1 MTIHPTSFEGWQS
14 YPSTLDP
21 IHVAW
26 LKQAKKSKTAFA
38 VADIEGIEISHKK
51 FLTGVLLFAKK
62 IAAYSPEQNIGLLLP
77 SSGGG
82 AIASMAILSLG
93 KTLVNLNFTAGKKAL
108 QSAAMQAEVKHI
120 YTSRKFLDKMSEK
133 GIKLESF
140 FPSSKLLMLEDIKE
154 EISTLSRL
162 GTLLKAVLMPVSL
175 IQKIYFRDV
184 SMDDTAA
191 ILFSSGS
198 EGSPKGVELSHSN
211 IAANA
216 KQAAIELGAVSS
228 DVIMSTLPTFHAF
241 GFAITTLMPLA
252 EGIPI
257 VCHPDPKDVAII
269 SSGIKKYSGT
279 ILVGTPTFLRMYT
292 ISKKV
297 DAESMSSLRLVVA
310 GAEKLRSEVRDG
322 FESKFNMPV
331 YEGYGTTE
339 TSPGASVNLPDI
351 VSDDSQLTKL
361 RNRPG
366 TVGRAFSGTEFRI
379 VDPDSLKLLPT
390 GEDGLILIGGPQIMK
405 GYLKMPEKTAEV
417 IEIIDSYRW
426 YRSGDKGHLDD
437 DGFLTIVDRYSRF
450 AKIGGEMISLTTVE
464 EEILDAYNNANLE
477 IAATCLPDQRKGEKI
492 VLLATA
498 EINKDELKIL
508 LTKAKINPLHHPAKV
523 LIVEEIPKLG
533 SGKTDFGATKKI
545 ALVND
550 NQL

>member
-1 MTIHPTSFEGWQS
+1 MSNHPSSFSEWQN

-26 LKQAKKSKTAFA
+26 LKNAKKSKTAFA

-51 FLTGVLLFAKK
+51 FLTGVLLFSQK
-62 IAAYSPEQNIGLLLP
+62 IKVYSPEQNVGLLLP

-82 AIASMAILSLG
+82 AIASIAILSLG

-108 QSAAMQAEVKHI
+108 SSAAKQAEVKHI
-120 YTSRKFLDKMSEK
+120 YTSRKFLDKM
-133 GIKLESF
+133 LERGMDF
-140 FPSSKLLMLEDIKE
+140 ETYFPDSKLLMLEDIRE
-154 EISTLSRL
+154 EISTLSRIS
-162 GTLLKAVLMPVSL
+162 TLLKAILLPTSM
-175 IQKIYFRDV
+175 IQKSYFKDV
-184 SMDDTAA
+184 SMNDTAA

-216 KQAAIELGAVSS
+216 KQAAIELGAVES

-241 GFAITTLMPLA
+241 GFAITTLMPLS

-257 VCHPDPKDVAII
+257 VCHADPKDVTTIA
-269 SSGIKKYSGT
+269 SGIKKYSGT

-292 ISKKV
+292 VSKKV
-297 DAESMSSLRLVVA
+297 TSESMQSLRLVVA

-322 FESKFNMPV
+322 FEVKFKMPV

-351 VSDDSQLTKL
+351 ESPYKL

-366 TVGRAFSGTEFRI
+366 TVGKAFSGTEFKI
-379 VDPDSLKLLPT
+379 VDPDSIEPLPT

-417 IEIIDSYRW
+417 IELIDGYRW
-426 YRSGDKGHLDD
+426 YRTGDKGHLDE

-464 EEILDAYNNANLE
+464 EEILDACNEKDLE

-492 VLLATA
+492 VLLAT
-498 EINKDELKIL
+498 NNLDKNQLKRL
-508 LTKAKINPLHHPAKV
+508 LSDAKVNPLYHPAQV

-545 ALVND
+545 ALVNE
-550 NQL
+550 QK

>member
-1 MTIHPTSFEGWQS
+1 MSNHPTSFADWQN
-14 YPSTLDP
+14 YPSSLDP
-21 IHVAW
+21 IHISW
-26 LKQAKKSKTAFA
+26 LKNAKKSKTAFA
-38 VADIEGIEISHKK
+38 VADIEGVEVSHKR
-51 FLTGVLLFAKK
+51 FLTGVLLFSRK
-62 IAAYSPEQNIGLLLP
+62 IAQYSPEKNVGLLLP

-82 AIASMAILSLG
+82 AIASIAILALG
-93 KTLVNLNFTAGKKAL
+93 KTIVNLNFTAGKKAL
-108 QSAAMQAEVKHI
+108 ASAADQSELKHI
-120 YTSRKFLDKMSEK
+120 YTSRKFLDKMLER
-133 GIKLESF
+133 GMDLESF
-140 FPSSKLLMLEDIKE
+140 FPECKLLMLEDIRE
-154 EISTLSRL
+154 EISTISRIL
-162 GTLLKAVLMPVSL
+162 TLFKAIIFPVSIL
-175 IQKIYFRDV
+175 RKSYFKEV
-184 SMDDTAA
+184 SMNDTAA

-216 KQAAIELGAVSS
+216 KQAALELGAVDS

-241 GFAITTLMPLA
+241 GFAITTLMPLS

-257 VCHPDPKDVAII
+257 VCHADPKDVTTIA
-269 SSGIKKYSGT
+269 SGIQKYSGT

-292 ISKKV
+292 INKKV
-297 DAESMSSLRLVVA
+297 SSESMQSLRLVVA

-322 FESKFNMPV
+322 FEKKFKMPV

-351 VSDDSQLTKL
+351 DSPFKL

-366 TVGRAFSGTEFRI
+366 TVGKAFSGTEFKI
-379 VDPDSLKLLPT
+379 VDPDSLEPIAT
-390 GEDGLILIGGPQIMK
+390 GKDGLILIGGPQIMK
-405 GYLKMPEKTAEV
+405 GYLKMPEKTSEV
-417 IEIIDSYRW
+417 IELIDGYRW
-426 YRSGDKGHLDD
+426 YRTGDKGHLDE

-464 EEILDAYNNANLE
+464 EEILDACNDKDLE

-492 VLLATA
+492 VLLST
-498 EINKDELKIL
+498 KDLEKSL
-508 LTKAKINPLHHPAKV
+508 LTKMLSDAKINPLYHPSSV
-523 LIVEEIPKLG
+523 LVVDEIPKLG

-550 NQL
+550 Q

>member
-1 MTIHPTSFEGWQS
+1 MSTHPASFADWQV
-14 YPSTLDP
+14 YPSKLDP

-26 LKQAKKSKTAFA
+26 LKNAKKSKTAFA
-38 VADIEGIEISHKK
+38 VADIEGVEISHKK
-51 FLTGVLLFAKK
+51 FLTGVLLFSKK
-62 IAAYSPEQNIGLLLP
+62 IEVYSPEQNVGLLLP

-82 AIASMAILSLG
+82 AIASIAILSLG

-108 QSAAMQAEVKHI
+108 SSAAKQAEVKHI
-120 YTSRKFLDKMSEK
+120 YTSRKFLDKMLER
-133 GIKLESF
+133 GVDLESYF
-140 FPSSKLLMLEDIKE
+140 SDSKLLMLEDIRE
-154 EISTLSRL
+154 EISTLSRIS
-162 GTLLKAVLMPVSL
+162 TLLKAIILPVSM
-175 IQKIYFRDV
+175 IQKSYFKDV
-184 SMDDTAA
+184 SMNDTAA

-216 KQAAIELGAVSS
+216 KQAAIELGAVDS

-241 GFAITTLMPLA
+241 GFAITTLMPLS

-257 VCHPDPKDVAII
+257 VCHTDPKDVATIA
-269 SSGIKKYSGT
+269 SGIQKYSGT

-297 DAESMSSLRLVVA
+297 TSESIQSLRLVVA

-322 FESKFNMPV
+322 FEAKFKISV

-351 VSDDSQLTKL
+351 DSPFKL

-366 TVGRAFSGTEFRI
+366 TVGKAFSGTEFRI
-379 VDPDSLKLLPT
+379 VDPDSLDPIPT

-417 IEIIDSYRW
+417 IELIDGYRW
-426 YRSGDKGHLDD
+426 YRTGDKGHLDE

-464 EEILDAYNNANLE
+464 EEILDACNDRDLE

-492 VLLATA
+492 VLLAT
-498 EINKDELKIL
+498 NNLDKNQLKKL
-508 LTKAKINPLHHPAKV
+508 LSDAKVNPLHHPAQV
-523 LIVEEIPKLG
+523 LMVEEIPKLG

-545 ALVND
+545 ALVNE
-550 NQL
+550 QK

>member
-1 MTIHPTSFEGWQS
+1 MSNHPSSFAEWQD
-14 YPSTLDP
+14 YPSKLDP

-26 LKQAKKSKTAFA
+26 LKSAKKSKTAFA

-51 FLTGVLLFAKK
+51 FLTGVLLFSKK
-62 IAAYSPEQNIGLLLP
+62 IESYSPEQNVGLLLP

-82 AIASMAILSLG
+82 AIASIAILSLG

-108 QSAAMQAEVKHI
+108 SSAAKQAEVKHI
-120 YTSRKFLDKMSEK
+120 YTSRKFLDKMSER
-133 GIKLESF
+133 GMNLESY
-140 FPSSKLLMLEDIKE
+140 FPESKLLMLEDIKE
-154 EISTLSRL
+154 EISTLSRIS
-162 GTLLKAVLMPVSL
+162 TLLKAIILPVSM
-175 IQKIYFRDV
+175 IQKSYFKDV
-184 SMDDTAA
+184 SMNDTAA

-216 KQAAIELGAVSS
+216 KQAAIELGAVES

-241 GFAITTLMPLA
+241 GFAITTLMPLS

-257 VCHPDPKDVAII
+257 VCHADPKDVSTIA
-269 SSGIKKYSGT
+269 SGIQKYSGT
-279 ILVGTPTFLRMYT
+279 ILVGTPTFIRMYT

-297 DAESMSSLRLVVA
+297 TPESIQSLRLVVA

-322 FESKFNMPV
+322 FEAKFKMSV

-351 VSDDSQLTKL
+351 QSPFKL

-366 TVGRAFSGTEFRI
+366 TVGKAFSGTEFRI
-379 VDPDSLKLLPT
+379 VDPDSLDPIPT
-390 GEDGLILIGGPQIMK
+390 GQDGLILIGGPQIMK

-417 IEIIDSYRW
+417 IELIDGYRW
-426 YRSGDKGHLDD
+426 YRTGDKGHLDE

-464 EEILDAYNNANLE
+464 EEILEVCNDKDLE

-492 VLLATA
+492 VLLATK
-498 EINKDELKIL
+498 NNLDKNQLKKL
-508 LTKAKINPLHHPAKV
+508 LSDAKVNPLYYPAQV
-523 LIVEEIPKLG
+523 LMVEEIPKLG

-545 ALVND
+545 ALVNE
-550 NQL
+550 QK

>member
-1 MTIHPTSFEGWQS
+1 MSNHPTTFADWQN

-26 LKQAKKSKTAFA
+26 LKSAKKSKTAFA
-38 VADIEGIEISHKK
+38 VADIEGVEISHKR
-51 FLTGVLLFAKK
+51 FLTGVLLFSKK
-62 IAAYSPEQNIGLLLP
+62 IEAYSPEQNVGLLLP

-93 KTLVNLNFTAGKKAL
+93 KTIVNLNFTAGKKAL
-108 QSAAMQAEVKHI
+108 QSAASQAEVKHI
-120 YTSRKFLDKMSEK
+120 YTSRKFLDKMLER
-133 GIKLESF
+133 GMDLESF
-140 FPSSKLLMLEDIKE
+140 FPNSKLLMLEDIRE
-154 EISTLSRL
+154 EISTLSRI
-162 GTLLKAVLMPVSL
+162 GTLLKAIMLPASV
-175 IQKIYFRDV
+175 IQRSYFNNV
-184 SMDDTAA
+184 SMNNTAA

-198 EGSPKGVELSHSN
+198 EGQPKGVELSHSN

-216 KQAAIELGAVSS
+216 KQAAIELGAVDS

-241 GFAITTLMPLA
+241 GFAITTLMPLS

-257 VCHPDPKDVAII
+257 ICHADPKDVTTIA
-269 SSGIKKYSGT
+269 SGIQKYSGT

-297 DAESMSSLRLVVA
+297 SVDSMQSLRLVVA
-310 GAEKLRSEVRDG
+310 GAEKLRSEVRKG
-322 FESKFNMPV
+322 FEKKFNMSV

-339 TSPGASVNLPDI
+339 TSPGASVNLPDLE
-351 VSDDSQLTKL
+351 SPYKL
-361 RNRPG
+361 RNKPG
-366 TVGRAFSGTEFRI
+366 TVGKAFSGTEFRI
-379 VDPDSLKLLPT
+379 VDPDSLEPIPT

-417 IEIIDSYRW
+417 IELIDGYRW
-426 YRSGDKGHLDD
+426 YRTGDKGHLDE

-464 EEILDAYNNANLE
+464 EEILDACNDKDLE

-492 VLLATA
+492 VLLATNNLDK
-498 EINKDELKIL
+498 NKLKKL
-508 LTKAKINPLHHPAKV
+508 LSDAKVNPLYHPAQV
-523 LIVEEIPKLG
+523 LLVEEIPKLG

-545 ALVND
+545 ALVNE
-550 NQL
+550 QR

>member
-1 MTIHPTSFEGWQS
+1 MSNHPKSFAEWQV
-14 YPSTLDP
+14 YPSKLDP

-26 LKQAKKSKTAFA
+26 LKSAKKSKTAFA
-38 VADIEGIEISHKK
+38 VADIEGVEISHKK
-51 FLTGVLLFAKK
+51 FLTGVLLFSKK
-62 IAAYSPEQNIGLLLP
+62 IEAYSPEQNVGLLLP

-82 AIASMAILSLG
+82 AIASIAILSLG

-108 QSAAMQAEVKHI
+108 SSAAKQAEVKHI
-120 YTSRKFLDKMSEK
+120 YTSRKFLDKMSER
-133 GIKLESF
+133 GMNLESY
-140 FPSSKLLMLEDIKE
+140 FPESKLLMLEDIKE
-154 EISTLSRL
+154 EISTLSRIS
-162 GTLLKAVLMPVSL
+162 TLLKAIILPVSM
-175 IQKIYFRDV
+175 IQKSYFKDV
-184 SMDDTAA
+184 SMNDTAA

-216 KQAAIELGAVSS
+216 KQAAIELGAVES

-241 GFAITTLMPLA
+241 GFAITTLMPLS

-257 VCHPDPKDVAII
+257 VCHADPKDVSTIA
-269 SSGIKKYSGT
+269 SGIQKYSGT

-297 DAESMSSLRLVVA
+297 TSESIQSLRLVVA

-322 FESKFNMPV
+322 FEAKFKMSV

-351 VSDDSQLTKL
+351 QSPFKL

-366 TVGRAFSGTEFRI
+366 TVGKAFSGTEFRI
-379 VDPDSLKLLPT
+379 VDPDSLDPIPT
-390 GEDGLILIGGPQIMK
+390 GQDGLILIGGPQIMK

-417 IEIIDSYRW
+417 IELIDGYRW
-426 YRSGDKGHLDD
+426 YRTGDKGHLDE

-464 EEILDAYNNANLE
+464 EEILEVCNDKDLE

-492 VLLATA
+492 VLLAT
-498 EINKDELKIL
+498 NNLDKNQLKKL
-508 LTKAKINPLHHPAKV
+508 LSDAKVNPLYYPAQV
-523 LIVEEIPKLG
+523 LMVEEIPKLG

-545 ALVND
+545 ALVNE
-550 NQL
+550 QK

>member
-1 MTIHPTSFEGWQS
+1 MSNHPTSFADWQN
-14 YPSTLDP
+14 YPLMLDP
-21 IHVAW
+21 IHVSW
-26 LKQAKKSKTAFA
+26 LKNAKKSKTAFA
-38 VADIEGIEISHKK
+38 VADIEGVEISHKK
-51 FLTGVLLFAKK
+51 FLTGVLLFSKK
-62 IAAYSPEQNIGLLLP
+62 IAKYSPEQNVGLLLP

-93 KTLVNLNFTAGKKAL
+93 KTIVNLNFTAGKKAL
-108 QSAAMQAEVKHI
+108 ESAANQAEVKHI
-120 YTSRKFLDKMSEK
+120 YTSRKFLDKMLER
-133 GIKLESF
+133 GVNLESF
-140 FPSSKLLMLEDIKE
+140 FPNSKLLMLEDIRE
-154 EISTLSRL
+154 EISTISRL
-162 GTLLKAVLMPVSL
+162 GTLLKAILFPTSV
-175 IQKIYFRDV
+175 IQKAYFKEV
-184 SMDDTAA
+184 AMNDTAA

-198 EGSPKGVELSHSN
+198 EGSPKGVELTHSN

-216 KQAAIELGAVSS
+216 KQAAIELGAVNS

-241 GFAITTLMPLA
+241 GFAITTLMPLS

-257 VCHPDPKDVAII
+257 VCHADPKDVTTIA
-269 SSGIKKYSGT
+269 SGIQKYSGT

-297 DAESMSSLRLVVA
+297 SSESMQSLRLVVA

-322 FESKFNMPV
+322 FESKFNIPV

-351 VSDDSQLTKL
+351 ESPYKL

-366 TVGRAFSGTEFRI
+366 TVGKAFSGTEFRI
-379 VDPDSLKLLPT
+379 VDPDSLDPIPV

-417 IEIIDSYRW
+417 IELIDGYRW
-426 YRSGDKGHLDD
+426 YRTGDKGHLDE

-464 EEILDAYNNANLE
+464 EEILDACSIKDLE

-492 VLLATA
+492 VLLSTK
-498 EINKDELKIL
+498 NLDKSELIKIL
-508 LTKAKINPLHHPAKV
+508 SDAKISPLYHPSSV
-523 LIVEEIPKLG
+523 LVVDEIPKLG
-533 SGKTDFGATKKI
+533 SGKTDFAATKKI

-550 NQL
+550 QK

>member
-1 MTIHPTSFEGWQS
+1 MSNHPSSFSEWQN

-26 LKQAKKSKTAFA
+26 LKNAKKSKTAFA

-51 FLTGVLLFAKK
+51 FLTGVLLFSQK
-62 IAAYSPEQNIGLLLP
+62 IKVYSPEQNVGLLLP

-82 AIASMAILSLG
+82 AIASIAILSLG

-108 QSAAMQAEVKHI
+108 SSAAKQAEVKHI
-120 YTSRKFLDKMSEK
+120 YTSRKFLDKM
-133 GIKLESF
+133 LERGMDF
-140 FPSSKLLMLEDIKE
+140 ETYFPDSKLLMLEDIRE
-154 EISTLSRL
+154 EISTLSRIS
-162 GTLLKAVLMPVSL
+162 TLLKAILLPTSM
-175 IQKIYFRDV
+175 IQKSYFKDV
-184 SMDDTAA
+184 SMNDTAA

-216 KQAAIELGAVSS
+216 KQAAIELGAVES

-241 GFAITTLMPLA
+241 GFAITTLMPLS

-257 VCHPDPKDVAII
+257 VCHADPKDVTTIA
-269 SSGIKKYSGT
+269 SGIKKYSGT

-292 ISKKV
+292 VSKKV
-297 DAESMSSLRLVVA
+297 TSESMQSLRLVVA
-310 GAEKLRSEVRDG
+310 GAEKLRSDVRDG
-322 FESKFNMPV
+322 FEAKFKMPV

-351 VSDDSQLTKL
+351 ESPYKL

-366 TVGRAFSGTEFRI
+366 TVGKAFSGTEFKI
-379 VDPDSLKLLPT
+379 VDPDSIEPLPT

-417 IEIIDSYRW
+417 IELIDGYRW
-426 YRSGDKGHLDD
+426 YRTGDKGHLDE

-464 EEILDAYNNANLE
+464 EEILEVCNDKDLE

-492 VLLATA
+492 VLLAT
-498 EINKDELKIL
+498 NNNLDKNQLKKL
-508 LTKAKINPLHHPAKV
+508 LSDAKVNPLYYPAQV
-523 LIVEEIPKLG
+523 LKVEEIPKLG

-545 ALVND
+545 ALVNE
-550 NQL
+550 QK

>member
-1 MTIHPTSFEGWQS
+1 MSNHPTSFADWQK

-21 IHVAW
+21 IHIAW
-26 LKQAKKSKTAFA
+26 LKNAKKSKTAFA
-38 VADIEGIEISHKK
+38 VADIEGVEISHKK
-51 FLTGVLLFAKK
+51 FLTGVLLFSRK
-62 IAAYSPEQNIGLLLP
+62 IEAYSPEQNIGLLLP

-108 QSAAMQAEVKHI
+108 ESAAKQAEVKHI
-120 YTSRKFLDKMSEK
+120 YTSKKFLDKMLER
-133 GIKLESF
+133 GMDLESY
-140 FPSSKLLMLEDIKE
+140 FPESKLLMLEDIKE
-154 EISTLSRL
+154 EISTLSRI
-162 GTLLKAVLMPVSL
+162 GTLLKAILLPVSF
-175 IQKIYFRDV
+175 IQKSYFKEV
-184 SMDDTAA
+184 SMNDTAA

-216 KQAAIELGAVSS
+216 KQAAIELSAADS

-241 GFAITTLMPLA
+241 GFAITTLMPLS

-257 VCHPDPKDVAII
+257 VCHADPKDVTTIA
-269 SSGIKKYSGT
+269 SGVQKYSGT

-297 DAESMSSLRLVVA
+297 SSESMQSLRLVVA

-322 FESKFNMPV
+322 FEAKFKMSV

-351 VSDDSQLTKL
+351 KSPFKL

-366 TVGRAFSGTEFRI
+366 TVGKAFSGTEFRI
-379 VDPDSLKLLPT
+379 VDPDSLDPIPT

-417 IEIIDSYRW
+417 IELIDGYRW
-426 YRSGDKGHLDD
+426 YRTGDKGHLDE

-464 EEILDAYNNANLE
+464 EEILDACKIKDLE

-492 VLLATA
+492 VLLST
-498 EINKDELKIL
+498 NNLDKNELIKIL
-508 LTKAKINPLHHPAKV
+508 SKAKINPLYHPASV
-523 LIVEEIPKLG
+523 LVVDEIPKLG

-550 NQL
+550 QR

>member
-1 MTIHPTSFEGWQS
+1 MSNHPKSFDDWQV
-14 YPSTLDP
+14 YPLTLDP

-26 LKQAKKSKTAFA
+26 LKSAKKSKTAFA

-51 FLTGVLLFAKK
+51 FLTGVLLFSKK
-62 IAAYSPEQNIGLLLP
+62 IEAYSPEQNVGLLLP

-93 KTLVNLNFTAGKKAL
+93 KTIVNLNFTAGKKAL
-108 QSAAMQAEVKHI
+108 QSAAKQAEVKHV
-120 YTSRKFLDKMSEK
+120 YTSRKFLDKMLER
-133 GIKLESF
+133 GIDLASF
-140 FPSSKLLMLEDIKE
+140 FPNSKLLMLEDIKE

-162 GTLLKAVLMPVSL
+162 GTLLKAILFPASF
-175 IQKIYFRDV
+175 IQKSYFKKV
-184 SMDDTAA
+184 SMNDTAA

-198 EGSPKGVELSHSN
+198 EGSPKGVELSHAN

-216 KQAAIELGAVSS
+216 KQAAIELGAVDS

-241 GFAITTLMPLA
+241 GFAITTLMPLS

-257 VCHPDPKDVAII
+257 VCHADPKDVSTIA
-269 SSGIKKYSGT
+269 SGIQKYSGT

-297 DAESMSSLRLVVA
+297 TSESIQSLRLVVA

-322 FESKFNMPV
+322 FETKFKMPV

-351 VSDDSQLTKL
+351 ESPHKL

-366 TVGRAFSGTEFRI
+366 TVGKAFSGTEFRI
-379 VDPDSLKLLPT
+379 VDPDSLEPLPT

-417 IEIIDSYRW
+417 IELIDGYRW
-426 YRSGDKGHLDD
+426 YRTGDKGHLDE

-464 EEILDAYNNANLE
+464 EEILDACNEKDLE

-492 VLLATA
+492 VLLATNNLDK
-498 EINKDELKIL
+498 NKLKQQL
-508 LTKAKINPLHHPAKV
+508 SDAQVNPLYHPAQV

-545 ALVND
+545 ALVNE
-550 NQL
+550 QK

>member
-1 MTIHPTSFEGWQS
+1 MSIHPTSFDEWQK
-14 YPSTLDP
+14 YPSKLDP
-21 IHVAW
+21 IHVSW
-26 LKQAKKSKTAFA
+26 LKNAKKSKTAFA
-38 VADIEGIEISHKK
+38 VADIEGVEIPHKR
-51 FLTGVLLFAKK
+51 FITGVLLFSKK
-62 IAAYSPEQNIGLLLP
+62 IAAYSPEQNVGLLLP

-82 AIASMAILSLG
+82 AIASMAILLLG
-93 KTLVNLNFTAGKKAL
+93 KTIVNFNFTAGKKAL
-108 QSAAMQAEVKHI
+108 QSAAEQAEVKHI
-120 YTSRKFLDKMSEK
+120 YTSRKFLDKMLER
-133 GIKLESF
+133 GIDLVSF
-140 FPSSKLLMLEDIKE
+140 FPNSKLLMLEDIRE
-154 EISTLSRL
+154 EISTISRIS
-162 GTLLKAVLMPVSL
+162 TLLMAILLPASL
-175 IQKIYFRDV
+175 IQKIYFKEV
-184 SMDDTAA
+184 SMNDTAA

-198 EGSPKGVELSHSN
+198 EGSPKGVELSHIN

-216 KQAAIELGAVSS
+216 KQAAIELDAVNS

-241 GFAITTLMPLA
+241 GFAITTLMPLS

-257 VCHPDPKDVAII
+257 VCHADPKDVTTIA
-269 SSGIKKYSGT
+269 SGIEKYSGT

-297 DAESMSSLRLVVA
+297 SAKSMQSLRLVVA
-310 GAEKLRSEVRDG
+310 GAEKLRAEVRDG

-351 VSDDSQLTKL
+351 KSSPKS

-366 TVGRAFSGTEFRI
+366 TVGKAFSGTEFRI
-379 VDPDSLKLLPT
+379 VDPDSLEPIPIGK
-390 GEDGLILIGGPQIMK
+390 DGLILIGGPQIMK

-417 IEIIDSYRW
+417 IEIIDGYRW
-426 YRSGDKGHLDD
+426 YRTGDKGHLDE

-464 EEILDAYNNANLE
+464 EEILDACNIDDLE

-492 VLLATA
+492 VLLST
-498 EINKDELKIL
+498 NKLEKSELKKIL
-508 LTKAKINPLHHPAKV
+508 SDAKINPLYHPASILV
-523 LIVEEIPKLG
+523 VDEIPKLG

-545 ALVND
+545 ALVHD
-550 NQL
+550 QK

>member
-1 MTIHPTSFEGWQS
+1 MSNHPKSFAEWQV
-14 YPSTLDP
+14 YPSKLDP

-26 LKQAKKSKTAFA
+26 LKSAKKSKTAFA
-38 VADIEGIEISHKK
+38 VADIEGVEISHKK
-51 FLTGVLLFAKK
+51 FLTGVLLFSEK
-62 IAAYSPEQNIGLLLP
+62 IEAYSPEQNVGLLLP

-82 AIASMAILSLG
+82 AIASIAILSLG

-108 QSAAMQAEVKHI
+108 GSAAKQAEVKHI
-120 YTSRKFLDKMSEK
+120 YTSRKFLDKM
-133 GIKLESF
+133 LERGMDLASY
-140 FPSSKLLMLEDIKE
+140 FPESKLLMLEDIKE
-154 EISTLSRL
+154 EISTLSRIS
-162 GTLLKAVLMPVSL
+162 TLLKAIILPASM
-175 IQKIYFRDV
+175 IQKSYFKDV
-184 SMDDTAA
+184 SMNDTAA

-216 KQAAIELGAVSS
+216 KQAAIELGAVNS

-241 GFAITTLMPLA
+241 GFAITTLMPLS

-257 VCHPDPKDVAII
+257 VCHADPKDVSTIA
-269 SSGIKKYSGT
+269 SGIQKYSGT

-297 DAESMSSLRLVVA
+297 TSESMHSLRLVVA

-322 FESKFNMPV
+322 FETKFKMPV

-351 VSDDSQLTKL
+351 ESPHKL

-366 TVGRAFSGTEFRI
+366 TVGKAFSGTEFRI
-379 VDPDSLKLLPT
+379 VDPDSLDPIPT

-417 IEIIDSYRW
+417 IELIDGYRW
-426 YRSGDKGHLDD
+426 YRTGDKGHLDE

-464 EEILDAYNNANLE
+464 EEILDACNDKDLE

-492 VLLATA
+492 VLLAT
-498 EINKDELKIL
+498 NNLDKNELKKML
-508 LTKAKINPLHHPAKV
+508 SDAKVNPLYHPTQV
-523 LIVEEIPKLG
+523 LMVEEIPKLG

-545 ALVND
+545 ALVNEQK
-550 NQL
+550 NISA

>member
-1 MTIHPTSFEGWQS
+1 MSNHPKSFAEWQV
-14 YPSTLDP
+14 YPSKLDP

-26 LKQAKKSKTAFA
+26 LKSAKKSKTAFA
-38 VADIEGIEISHKK
+38 VADIEGVEISHKK
-51 FLTGVLLFAKK
+51 FLTGVLLFSEK
-62 IAAYSPEQNIGLLLP
+62 IEAYSPEQNVGLLLP

-82 AIASMAILSLG
+82 AIASIAILSLG

-108 QSAAMQAEVKHI
+108 GSAAKQAEVKHI
-120 YTSRKFLDKMSEK
+120 YTSRKFLDKM
-133 GIKLESF
+133 LERGMDLASY
-140 FPSSKLLMLEDIKE
+140 FPESKLLMLEDIKE
-154 EISTLSRL
+154 EISTFSRIS
-162 GTLLKAVLMPVSL
+162 TLLKAIILPASM
-175 IQKIYFRDV
+175 IQKSYFKDV
-184 SMDDTAA
+184 SMNDTAA

-216 KQAAIELGAVSS
+216 KQAAIELGAVNS

-241 GFAITTLMPLA
+241 GFAITTLMPLS

-257 VCHPDPKDVAII
+257 VCHADPKDVSTIA
-269 SSGIKKYSGT
+269 SGIQKYSGT

-297 DAESMSSLRLVVA
+297 TSESMHSLRLVVA

-322 FESKFNMPV
+322 FETKFKMPV

-351 VSDDSQLTKL
+351 ESPHKL

-366 TVGRAFSGTEFRI
+366 TVGKAFSGTEFRI
-379 VDPDSLKLLPT
+379 VDPDSLDPIPT

-417 IEIIDSYRW
+417 IELIDGYRW
-426 YRSGDKGHLDD
+426 YRTGDKGHLDE

-464 EEILDAYNNANLE
+464 EEILDACNDKDLE

-492 VLLATA
+492 VLLAT
-498 EINKDELKIL
+498 NNLDKNELKKML
-508 LTKAKINPLHHPAKV
+508 SDAKVNPLYHPTQV
-523 LIVEEIPKLG
+523 LMVEEIPKLG

-545 ALVND
+545 ALVNE
-550 NQL
+550 QKYISA

>member
-1 MTIHPTSFEGWQS
+1 MSNPPSSFPEWQD
-14 YPSTLDP
+14 YPLTLDP
-21 IHVAW
+21 IHIAW
-26 LKQAKKSKTAFA
+26 LKNAKKSNTAFA
-38 VADIEGIEISHKK
+38 VADIEGVEISHKR
-51 FLTGVLLFAKK
+51 FLTGVLLFSKK
-62 IAAYSPEQNIGLLLP
+62 IEAYSPEQNIGLLLP

-82 AIASMAILSLG
+82 AIASMAILALG
-93 KTLVNLNFTAGKKAL
+93 KTIVNLNFTAGKKAL
-108 QSAAMQAEVKHI
+108 ESAAKQAEVKHI
-120 YTSRKFLDKMSEK
+120 YTSRKFLDKMYER
-133 GIKLESF
+133 GINLESF
-140 FPSSKLLMLEDIKE
+140 FPNSKLLMLEDIKE
-154 EISTLSRL
+154 EISTFERL
-162 GTLLKAVLMPVSL
+162 VTLLKAILMPAAL
-175 IQKIYFRDV
+175 IRKSYFKEV
-184 SMDDTAA
+184 SMSDTAA

-211 IAANA
+211 ITANA
-216 KQAAIELGAVSS
+216 KQAAIELGAVNS

-241 GFAITTLMPLA
+241 GFAITTLMPLS

-257 VCHPDPKDVAII
+257 VCHADPKDVATIA
-269 SSGIKKYSGT
+269 SGIEKYSGT

-297 DAESMSSLRLVVA
+297 TPDSMQTLRLVVA

-322 FESKFNMPV
+322 FASKFNIPV

-351 VSDDSQLTKL
+351 AATDSNPEKL

-379 VDPDSLKLLPT
+379 VDPDSLDPIPT

-417 IEIIDSYRW
+417 IEFIDGFRW
-426 YRSGDKGHLDD
+426 YRTGDKGHLDE

-464 EEILDAYNNANLE
+464 EEILDACNDKDLE

-492 VLLATA
+492 ILLVTTDLDRV
-498 EINKDELKIL
+498 KLKKIL
-508 LTKAKINPLHHPAKV
+508 TNAKINPLFHPANLLNV
-523 LIVEEIPKLG
+523 DEIPKLG
-533 SGKTDFGATKKI
+533 SGKTDFSATKKI

-550 NQL
+550 QV

>member
-1 MTIHPTSFEGWQS
+1 MSNHPSSFSEWQN

-26 LKQAKKSKTAFA
+26 LKNAKKSKTAFA

-51 FLTGVLLFAKK
+51 FLTGVLLFSQK
-62 IAAYSPEQNIGLLLP
+62 IKVYSPEQNVGLLLP

-82 AIASMAILSLG
+82 AIASIAILSLG

-108 QSAAMQAEVKHI
+108 SSAAKQAEVKHI
-120 YTSRKFLDKMSEK
+120 YTSRKFLDKM
-133 GIKLESF
+133 LERGMDF
-140 FPSSKLLMLEDIKE
+140 ETYFPDSKLLMLEDIRE
-154 EISTLSRL
+154 EISTLSRIS
-162 GTLLKAVLMPVSL
+162 TLLKAILLPTSM
-175 IQKIYFRDV
+175 IQKSYFKDV
-184 SMDDTAA
+184 SMNDTAA

-216 KQAAIELGAVSS
+216 KQAAIELGAVES

-241 GFAITTLMPLA
+241 GFAITTLMPLS

-257 VCHPDPKDVAII
+257 VCHADPKDVTTIA
-269 SSGIKKYSGT
+269 SGIKKYSGT

-292 ISKKV
+292 VSKKV
-297 DAESMSSLRLVVA
+297 TSESMQSLRLVVA
-310 GAEKLRSEVRDG
+310 GAEKLRSDVRDG
-322 FESKFNMPV
+322 FEAKFKMPV

-351 VSDDSQLTKL
+351 ESPYKL

-366 TVGRAFSGTEFRI
+366 TVGKAFSGTEFKI
-379 VDPDSLKLLPT
+379 VDPDSIEPLPT

-417 IEIIDSYRW
+417 IELIDGYRW
-426 YRSGDKGHLDD
+426 YRTGDKGHLDE

-464 EEILDAYNNANLE
+464 EEILDACNDKDLE

-492 VLLATA
+492 VLIAT
-498 EINKDELKIL
+498 NNLDKNNLKKL
-508 LTKAKINPLHHPAKV
+508 LSDAKVNPLYHPAEV

-545 ALVND
+545 ALVNE
-550 NQL
+550 QK

>member
-1 MTIHPTSFEGWQS
+1 MSNHPSSFSEWQN

-26 LKQAKKSKTAFA
+26 LKNAKKSKTAFA

-51 FLTGVLLFAKK
+51 FLTGVLLFSQK
-62 IAAYSPEQNIGLLLP
+62 IKVYSPEQNVGLLLP

-82 AIASMAILSLG
+82 AIASIAILSLG

-108 QSAAMQAEVKHI
+108 SSAAKQAEVKHI
-120 YTSRKFLDKMSEK
+120 YTSRKFLDKMLER
-133 GIKLESF
+133 GIDFETY
-140 FPSSKLLMLEDIKE
+140 FPDSKLLMLEDIRE
-154 EISTLSRL
+154 EISTLSRI
-162 GTLLKAVLMPVSL
+162 GTLLKAILLPTSM
-175 IQKIYFRDV
+175 IQKSYFKDV
-184 SMDDTAA
+184 SMNDTAA

-216 KQAAIELGAVSS
+216 KQAAIELGAVES

-241 GFAITTLMPLA
+241 GFAITTLMPLS

-257 VCHPDPKDVAII
+257 VCHADPKDVTTIA
-269 SSGIKKYSGT
+269 SGIKKYSGT

-292 ISKKV
+292 VSKKV
-297 DAESMSSLRLVVA
+297 TSESMQSLRLVVA

-322 FESKFNMPV
+322 FEVKFKMPV

-351 VSDDSQLTKL
+351 ESPYKL

-366 TVGRAFSGTEFRI
+366 TVGKAFSGTEFKI
-379 VDPDSLKLLPT
+379 VDPDSIEPLPT

-417 IEIIDSYRW
+417 IELIDGYRW
-426 YRSGDKGHLDD
+426 YRTGDKGHLDE

-464 EEILDAYNNANLE
+464 EEILDACNEKDLE

-492 VLLATA
+492 VLLA
-498 EINKDELKIL
+498 NKNLDKNQLKRL
-508 LTKAKINPLHHPAKV
+508 LSDAKVNPLYHPAQV

-545 ALVND
+545 ALVNE
-550 NQL
+550 QK

>member
-1 MTIHPTSFEGWQS
+1 MLNHPKSFAEWQV
-14 YPSTLDP
+14 YPSKLDP

-26 LKQAKKSKTAFA
+26 LKSAKKSKTAFA
-38 VADIEGIEISHKK
+38 VADIEGVEISHKK
-51 FLTGVLLFAKK
+51 FLTGVLLFSEK
-62 IAAYSPEQNIGLLLP
+62 IEAYSPEQNVGLLLP

-82 AIASMAILSLG
+82 AIASIAILSLG

-108 QSAAMQAEVKHI
+108 GSAAKQAEVKHI
-120 YTSRKFLDKMSEK
+120 YTSRKFLDKM
-133 GIKLESF
+133 LERGMDLASY
-140 FPSSKLLMLEDIKE
+140 FPESKLLMLEDIKE
-154 EISTLSRL
+154 EISTFSRIS
-162 GTLLKAVLMPVSL
+162 TLLKAIILPASM
-175 IQKIYFRDV
+175 IQKSYFKDV
-184 SMDDTAA
+184 SMNDTAA

-216 KQAAIELGAVSS
+216 KQAAIELGAVNS

-241 GFAITTLMPLA
+241 GFAITTLMPLS

-257 VCHPDPKDVAII
+257 VCHADPKDVSTIA
-269 SSGIKKYSGT
+269 SGIQKYSGT

-297 DAESMSSLRLVVA
+297 TSESMHSLRLVVA

-322 FESKFNMPV
+322 FETKFKMPV

-351 VSDDSQLTKL
+351 ESPHKL

-366 TVGRAFSGTEFRI
+366 TVGKAFSGTEFRI
-379 VDPDSLKLLPT
+379 VDPDSLDPIPT

-417 IEIIDSYRW
+417 IELIDGYRW
-426 YRSGDKGHLDD
+426 YRTGDKGHLDED
-437 DGFLTIVDRYSRF
+437 EFLTIVDRYSRF

-464 EEILDAYNNANLE
+464 EEILDACNDKDLE

-492 VLLATA
+492 VLLAT
-498 EINKDELKIL
+498 NNLDKNELKKML
-508 LTKAKINPLHHPAKV
+508 SDAKVNPLYYPTQV
-523 LIVEEIPKLG
+523 LMVEEIPKLG

-545 ALVND
+545 ALVNE
-550 NQL
+550 QKYISA

>member
-1 MTIHPTSFEGWQS
+1 MSNHPTSFAEWQD

-26 LKQAKKSKTAFA
+26 LKSAKKSKTAFA
-38 VADIEGIEISHKK
+38 VADIEGVEISHKK
-51 FLTGVLLFAKK
+51 FLTGVLLFSKK
-62 IAAYSPEQNIGLLLP
+62 IEAYSPEQNVGLLLP

-82 AIASMAILSLG
+82 AIASIAILSLG

-108 QSAAMQAEVKHI
+108 NSAAKQAEVKHI
-120 YTSRKFLDKMSEK
+120 YTSRKFLDKMSER
-133 GIKLESF
+133 GMNLESY
-140 FPSSKLLMLEDIKE
+140 FPESKLLMLEDIKE
-154 EISTLSRL
+154 EISTLSRIS
-162 GTLLKAVLMPVSL
+162 TLLKAIILPVSM
-175 IQKIYFRDV
+175 IQKNYFKDV
-184 SMDDTAA
+184 SMNDTAA

-216 KQAAIELGAVSS
+216 KQAAIELGAVDS

-241 GFAITTLMPLA
+241 GFAITTLMPLS

-257 VCHPDPKDVAII
+257 VCHADPKDVSTIA
-269 SSGIKKYSGT
+269 SGIQKYSGT

-297 DAESMSSLRLVVA
+297 TSESIQSLRLVVA

-322 FESKFNMPV
+322 FEAKFKISV

-351 VSDDSQLTKL
+351 ESPFKL

-366 TVGRAFSGTEFRI
+366 TVGKAFSGTEFRI
-379 VDPDSLKLLPT
+379 VDPDSLDPIPT

-417 IEIIDSYRW
+417 IELIDGYRW
-426 YRSGDKGHLDD
+426 YRTGDKGHLDK

-464 EEILDAYNNANLE
+464 EEILDACNDKDLE

-492 VLLATA
+492 VLLAT
-498 EINKDELKIL
+498 NNLDKNQLKKL
-508 LTKAKINPLHHPAKV
+508 LSDAKVNPLYHPAQV
-523 LIVEEIPKLG
+523 LMVDEIPKLG

-545 ALVND
+545 ALVNE
-550 NQL
+550 QK

>member
-1 MTIHPTSFEGWQS
+1 
-14 YPSTLDP
+14 
-21 IHVAW
+21 
-26 LKQAKKSKTAFA
+26 
-38 VADIEGIEISHKK
+38 
-51 FLTGVLLFAKK
+51 
-62 IAAYSPEQNIGLLLP
+62 LP

-93 KTLVNLNFTAGKKAL
+93 KTIVNLNFTAGKKAL
-108 QSAAMQAEVKHI
+108 QSAAKQAEVKHI
-120 YTSRKFLDKMSEK
+120 YTSRKFLDKMLER
-133 GIKLESF
+133 GMDLESF
-140 FPSSKLLMLEDIKE
+140 FPESKLLMLEDIRE
-154 EISTLSRL
+154 EISTISRIM
-162 GTLLKAVLMPVSL
+162 TLLKAIVLPISL
-175 IQKIYFRDV
+175 IQKSYFRDV
-184 SMDDTAA
+184 SMKDTAA

-198 EGSPKGVELSHSN
+198 EGSPKGIELSHSN

-216 KQAAIELGAVSS
+216 KQAAIELGAVDS

-241 GFAITTLMPLA
+241 GFAITTLMPLS

-257 VCHPDPKDVAII
+257 VCHADPKDVTTIAL
-269 SSGIKKYSGT
+269 GIQKYSGT

-297 DAESMSSLRLVVA
+297 SYESMQSLRLVVA

-322 FESKFNMPV
+322 FEKKFKMPV

-351 VSDDSQLTKL
+351 DSPYKL

-366 TVGRAFSGTEFRI
+366 SVGKAFSGTEFKI
-379 VDPDSLKLLPT
+379 VDPDSLEPIPT

-417 IEIIDSYRW
+417 IELIDGYRW
-426 YRSGDKGHLDD
+426 YRTGDKGHLDE

-450 AKIGGEMISLTTVE
+450 AKIGGEMVSLTTVE
-464 EEILDAYNNANLE
+464 EEILDACNDKDLE
-477 IAATCLPDQRKGEKI
+477 LAATCLPDQRKGEKI
-492 VLLATA
+492 VLLSTKNI
-498 EINKDELKIL
+498 EKSELTKIL
-508 LTKAKINPLHHPAKV
+508 SDAKINPLYHPSSILV
-523 LIVEEIPKLG
+523 VDEIPKLG

-545 ALVND
+545 ALVN
-550 NQL
+550 N

>member
-1 MTIHPTSFEGWQS
+1 MSNHPTTFAEWQS

-21 IHVAW
+21 IHLAW
-26 LKQAKKSKTAFA
+26 LKSAKKSKTAFA

-51 FLTGVLLFAKK
+51 FLTGVLLFSKK
-62 IAAYSPEQNIGLLLP
+62 IEEYSPEQNVGLLLP

-82 AIASMAILSLG
+82 AIASIAILSLG

-108 QSAAMQAEVKHI
+108 SSAAKQAEVKHI
-120 YTSRKFLDKMSEK
+120 YTSRKFLDKMSER
-133 GIKLESF
+133 GMNLESY
-140 FPSSKLLMLEDIKE
+140 FPESKLLMLEDIKE
-154 EISTLSRL
+154 EISTLSRIS
-162 GTLLKAVLMPVSL
+162 TLLKAIILPVSM
-175 IQKIYFRDV
+175 IQKSYFKNV
-184 SMDDTAA
+184 SMNDTAA

-216 KQAAIELGAVSS
+216 KQAAIELGAVES

-241 GFAITTLMPLA
+241 GFAITTLMPLS

-257 VCHPDPKDVAII
+257 VCHADPKDVSTIA
-269 SSGIKKYSGT
+269 SGIQKYSGT

-292 ISKKV
+292 MSKKV
-297 DAESMSSLRLVVA
+297 TPESIQSLRLVVA
-310 GAEKLRSEVRDG
+310 GAEKLRSEVRDS
-322 FESKFNMPV
+322 FEAKFKMSV

-351 VSDDSQLTKL
+351 GSPYKL

-366 TVGRAFSGTEFRI
+366 TVGKAFSGTEFRI
-379 VDPDSLKLLPT
+379 VDPDSLDPIPT
-390 GEDGLILIGGPQIMK
+390 GQDGLILIGGPQIMK

-417 IEIIDSYRW
+417 IELIDGYRW
-426 YRSGDKGHLDD
+426 YRTGDKGHLDG

-464 EEILDAYNNANLE
+464 EEILEVCNDKDLE

-492 VLLATA
+492 VLLATNNL
-498 EINKDELKIL
+498 NKSQLKKL
-508 LTKAKINPLHHPAKV
+508 LSDAKVNPLYYPSQV
-523 LIVEEIPKLG
+523 LMVEEIPKLG

-545 ALVND
+545 ALVNE
-550 NQL
+550 QK

>member
-1 MTIHPTSFEGWQS
+1 MKTHPTSFKDWQS

-38 VADIEGIEISHKK
+38 VADIEGAEISHKK
-51 FLTGVLLFAKK
+51 FLTGVLLFSKK
-62 IAAYSPEQNIGLLLP
+62 IEAYSPEQNVGLLLP

-93 KTLVNLNFTAGKKAL
+93 KTLVNLNFTSGKKAL
-108 QSAAMQAEVKHI
+108 QSAAKQAEVKTI
-120 YTSRKFLDKMSEK
+120 YTSRKFLEKMSEK
-133 GIKLESF
+133 GIELASF
-140 FPSSKLLMLEDIKE
+140 FPNSKLLMLEDIRE
-154 EISTLSRL
+154 EISTLARL
-162 GTLLKAVLMPVSL
+162 GTLLKAILMPASL
-175 IQKIYFRDV
+175 IQKSYFKNV
-184 SMDDTAA
+184 SMSDTAA

-228 DVIMSTLPTFHAF
+228 DIVMSTLPTFHAF
-241 GFAITTLMPLA
+241 GFAITTLMPLS

-269 SSGIKKYSGT
+269 ASGIKKYSGT

-297 DAESMSSLRLVVA
+297 SAESLKSLRLVVA

-351 VSDDSQLTKL
+351 KSSDSQDIKL

-366 TVGRAFSGTEFRI
+366 TVGKAFSGTEFRI
-379 VDPDSLKLLPT
+379 VDPDSLEPIPT

-417 IEIIDSYRW
+417 IEIIDGYRW
-426 YRSGDKGHLDD
+426 YRSGDKGHLDE

-464 EEILDAYNNANLE
+464 EEILDACNNSELE
-477 IAATCLPDQRKGEKI
+477 IAATCLPDQKKGEKI
-492 VLLATA
+492 VLLSTV
-498 EINKDELKIL
+498 EINKDELKVL
-508 LTKAKINPLHHPAKV
+508 LNKANVNPLHYPSKV
-523 LIVEEIPKLG
+523 LVVKEIPKLG
-533 SGKTDFGATKKI
+533 SGKTDFGATTNI

-550 NQL
+550 QE

>member
-1 MTIHPTSFEGWQS
+1 MIHPTSFEDWQT
-14 YPSTLDP
+14 YPLTLDP

-26 LKQAKKSKTAFA
+26 LKQAKRSKNAFA
-38 VADIEGIEISHKK
+38 VADIEGVEISHKK
-51 FLTGVLLFAKK
+51 FLAGVLLFSKK
-62 IAAYSPEQNIGLLLP
+62 IETYSPEQNIGLLLP

-108 QSAAMQAEVKHI
+108 QSAAKQAEVKHI
-120 YTSRKFLDKMSEK
+120 YTSRKFLEKMSEK
-133 GIKLESF
+133 GIQIESF
-140 FPSSKLLMLEDIKE
+140 FPNSKFLMLEDIKK

-162 GTLLKAVLMPVSL
+162 GALLKAILMPENL
-175 IQKIYFRDV
+175 IQKNYFKEI

-211 IAANA
+211 LAANA
-216 KQAAIELGAVSS
+216 KQAAIELSAVST
-228 DVIMSTLPTFHAF
+228 DVVMSTLPTFHAF
-241 GFAITTLMPLA
+241 GFAITTLMPLT

-257 VCHPDPKDVAII
+257 VCHPDPKDVTTIAL
-269 SSGIKKYSGT
+269 GIKKYSGT

-297 DAESMSSLRLVVA
+297 SSKSMSSLRLVVA
-310 GAEKLRSEVRDG
+310 GAEKLSSEVREG
-322 FESKFNMPV
+322 FEAKFNMPV
-331 YEGYGTTE
+331 FEGYGTTE

-351 VSDDSQLTKL
+351 AATASNPKKL
-361 RNRPG
+361 RNKSG

-379 VDPDSLKLLPT
+379 VDPDSLNPIPT
-390 GEDGLILIGGPQIMK
+390 GKDGLILIGGPQIMK

-417 IEIIDSYRW
+417 IEIIDGLRW
-426 YRSGDKGHLDD
+426 YRSGDKGHLDE

-450 AKIGGEMISLTTVE
+450 AKIGGEMVSLTTVE
-464 EEILDAYNNANLE
+464 EEILNACNNADLE
-477 IAATCLPDQRKGEKI
+477 IAATCVPNQRKGEKI
-492 VLLATA
+492 VLLATE
-498 EINKDELKIL
+498 EINKDELKAL
-508 LTKAKINPLHHPAKV
+508 LTKAKVNPLHHPAKV
-523 LIVEEIPKLG
+523 LLVEEIPKLG
-533 SGKTDFGATKKI
+533 SGKTDFGAIKKI

-550 NQL
+550 QT

>member
-1 MTIHPTSFEGWQS
+1 MIHPTSFEDWQT
-14 YPSTLDP
+14 YPLTLDP

-26 LKQAKKSKTAFA
+26 LKQAKRSKNAFA
-38 VADIEGIEISHKK
+38 VADIEGVEISHKK
-51 FLTGVLLFAKK
+51 FLAGVLLFSKK
-62 IAAYSPEQNIGLLLP
+62 IETYSPEQNIGLLLP

-108 QSAAMQAEVKHI
+108 QSAAKQAEVKHI
-120 YTSRKFLDKMSEK
+120 YTSRKFLEKMSEK
-133 GIKLESF
+133 GIQIESF
-140 FPSSKLLMLEDIKE
+140 FPNSKFLMLEDIKK

-162 GTLLKAVLMPVSL
+162 GALLKAILMPENL
-175 IQKIYFRDV
+175 IQKNYFKEI

-211 IAANA
+211 LAANA
-216 KQAAIELGAVSS
+216 KQAAIELSAVST
-228 DVIMSTLPTFHAF
+228 DVVMSTLPTFHAF
-241 GFAITTLMPLA
+241 GFAITTLMPLT

-257 VCHPDPKDVAII
+257 VCHPDPKDVTTIAL
-269 SSGIKKYSGT
+269 GIKKYSGT

-297 DAESMSSLRLVVA
+297 SSKSMSSLRLVVA
-310 GAEKLRSEVRDG
+310 GAEKLSSEVREG
-322 FESKFNMPV
+322 FEAKFNMPV
-331 YEGYGTTE
+331 FEGYGTTE

-351 VSDDSQLTKL
+351 AATASNPKKL

-379 VDPDSLKLLPT
+379 VDPDSLNPIPT

-417 IEIIDSYRW
+417 IEIIDGLRW
-426 YRSGDKGHLDD
+426 YRSGDKGHLDE

-450 AKIGGEMISLTTVE
+450 AKIGGEMVSLTTVE
-464 EEILDAYNNANLE
+464 EEILNACNNADLE
-477 IAATCLPDQRKGEKI
+477 IAATCVPNQRKGEKI
-492 VLLATA
+492 VLLATE
-498 EINKDELKIL
+498 EINKDELKAL
-508 LTKAKINPLHHPAKV
+508 LTKAKVNPLHHPAKV
-523 LIVEEIPKLG
+523 LLVEEIPKLG
-533 SGKTDFGATKKI
+533 SGKTDFGAIKKI
-545 ALVND
+545 APIFET
-550 NQL
+550 

>member
-1 MTIHPTSFEGWQS
+1 MSNHPSSFSEWQN

-26 LKQAKKSKTAFA
+26 LKNAKKSKTAFA

-51 FLTGVLLFAKK
+51 FLTGVLLFSQK
-62 IAAYSPEQNIGLLLP
+62 IKVYSPEQNVGLLLP

-82 AIASMAILSLG
+82 AIASIAILSLG

-108 QSAAMQAEVKHI
+108 SSAAKQAEVKHI
-120 YTSRKFLDKMSEK
+120 YTSRKFLDKM
-133 GIKLESF
+133 LERGMDF
-140 FPSSKLLMLEDIKE
+140 ETYFPDSKLLMLEDIRE
-154 EISTLSRL
+154 EISTLSRIS
-162 GTLLKAVLMPVSL
+162 TLLKAILLPTNM
-175 IQKIYFRDV
+175 IQKSYFKDV
-184 SMDDTAA
+184 SMNDTAA

-216 KQAAIELGAVSS
+216 KQAAIELGAVES

-241 GFAITTLMPLA
+241 GFAITTLMPPS
-252 EGIPI
+252 EGILI
-257 VCHPDPKDVAII
+257 VCHADPKDVTTIA
-269 SSGIKKYSGT
+269 SGIKKYSGT

-292 ISKKV
+292 VSKKV
-297 DAESMSSLRLVVA
+297 TSESMQSLRLVVA
-310 GAEKLRSEVRDG
+310 GAEKLRSDVRDG
-322 FESKFNMPV
+322 FEAKFKMPV

-351 VSDDSQLTKL
+351 ESPYKL

-366 TVGRAFSGTEFRI
+366 TVGKAFSGTEFKI
-379 VDPDSLKLLPT
+379 VDPDSIEPLPT

-417 IEIIDSYRW
+417 IELIDGYRW
-426 YRSGDKGHLDD
+426 YRTGDKGHLDE

-450 AKIGGEMISLTTVE
+450 AKIGGEMISLTAVE
-464 EEILDAYNNANLE
+464 EEILDACNEKDLE

-492 VLLATA
+492 VLLA
-498 EINKDELKIL
+498 NKNLDKNQLKRL
-508 LTKAKINPLHHPAKV
+508 LSDAKVNPLYHPAQV

-545 ALVND
+545 ALVNE
-550 NQL
+550 QK

>member
-1 MTIHPTSFEGWQS
+1 MSIHPTSFATWQH

-21 IHVAW
+21 IHLAW
-26 LKQAKKSKTAFA
+26 LKSAKKSKTAFA
-38 VADIEGIEISHKK
+38 VADIEGVEISHKK
-51 FLTGVLLFAKK
+51 FLTGVLLFSRK
-62 IAAYSPEQNIGLLLP
+62 IEAYSPEQNVGLLLP

-93 KTLVNLNFTAGKKAL
+93 KTIVNLNFTAGKKAL
-108 QSAAMQAEVKHI
+108 QSAAQQAEVKHI
-120 YTSRKFLDKMSEK
+120 YTSRKFLDKMQER
-133 GIKLESF
+133 GIDLELF
-140 FPSSKLLMLEDIKE
+140 FPDSKLLMLEDIKA
-154 EISTLSRL
+154 EISTLSRI
-162 GTLLKAVLMPVSL
+162 GTLLKAILLPASM
-175 IQKIYFRDV
+175 IQKSYFKNV
-184 SMDDTAA
+184 SMNDTAA

-216 KQAAIELGAVSS
+216 KQAAIELGAVES

-241 GFAITTLMPLA
+241 GFAITTLMPLS

-257 VCHPDPKDVAII
+257 VCHADPKDVTTIA
-269 SSGIKKYSGT
+269 SGIQKYSGT

-297 DAESMSSLRLVVA
+297 KSESMQSLRLVVA
-310 GAEKLRSEVRDG
+310 GAEKLRSEVKDG
-322 FESKFNMPV
+322 FESKFNIPV

-351 VSDDSQLTKL
+351 NVPYKL

-366 TVGRAFSGTEFRI
+366 TVGKAFSGTEFRI
-379 VDPDSLKLLPT
+379 VDPDSLEPIPT

-417 IEIIDSYRW
+417 IELIDGFRW
-426 YRSGDKGHLDD
+426 YRTGDKGHLDE

-464 EEILDAYNNANLE
+464 EEILDALNTNDLE

-492 VLLATA
+492 VLLAT
-498 EINKDELKIL
+498 NNLDESHFKKL
-508 LTKAKINPLHHPAKV
+508 LLDAKVNPLFHPAQV
-523 LIVEEIPKLG
+523 ILVDEIPKLG
-533 SGKTDFGATKKI
+533 SGKTDFGETKKI
-545 ALVND
+545 ALVNE
-550 NQL
+550 NK